1 MRRLCVAPHSF
12 AVRRLTDT
20 GAGIGLRHNLDVTV
34 TAEMSR
40 WLLHIRHERYGE
52 DTVGKDNQTER
63 GRLVLL
69 VDDDVEARRHARHVL
84 ELHGLEVVQASNG
97 IAALELIQRLPQRF
111 RLVLTELD
119 LPGISGTVLGETLR
133 IFRPDLPT
141 LCMTSRAVAGAVDG
155 RRCLGKPL
163 QAPDL
168 QAALENGGSLG
179 EVVHGPVFPEEW
191 LARARARYAAV
202 GDLVEAAMELARA
215 AGLDGEG

>member
-1 MRRLCVAPHSF
+1 M
-12 AVRRLTDT
+12 
-20 GAGIGLRHNLDVTV
+20 GN
-34 TAEMSR
+34 
-40 WLLHIRHERYGE
+40 
-52 DTVGKDNQTER
+52 DNRTES

-69 VDDDVEARRHARHVL
+69 VDDDVESRRHARHVL

-119 LPGISGTVLGETLR
+119 LPGISGMVLAETLR

-168 QAALENGGSLG
+168 QTALEDGSLG
-179 EVVHGPVFPEEW
+179 EVGQGPAFPEAW